1 MGMHLRA
8 FQEQL
13 VRGDVTS
20 RRVSADYIS
29 RFERWDDLASVR
41 RRPRRG
47 FVAGAP
53 DLYFPPAL
61 YPVVLHPIVA
71 AKGESVVKGL
81 LLQRLYDYL
90 DFTTELESLAV
101 IPVATKISRG
111 RSGLILPERMKADAY
126 KIVTDEAWHA
136 QFSHDFACQIEAETN
151 IPRLQTQDN
160 APPAFLP
167 RLDAARERLPHSL
180 TGVESLLFSIVS
192 ETLISGILSDIPRDD
207 RLPQSVRDIVR
218 DHAEDEGRHHV
229 YFRSVLRHLWPALTP
244 HERKAVGP
252 LVPATIYAFLE
263 PDYARTAH
271 HLRGIGLASDEID
284 QVIAESWPPHQVR
297 CSIAGAASH
306 LTRYFSEVGAL
317 DDSCTL
323 ASFEEAG
330 LLTGPLEQP
339 DRPSTTRE
347 LAT

>member
-1 MGMHLRA
+1 MHLRE

-13 VRGDVTS
+13 VQGDATS
-20 RRVSADYIS
+20 RPISADYIS

-47 FVAGAP
+47 FVVGAL
-53 DLYFPPAL
+53 DLYFPPEL
-61 YPVVLHPIVA
+61 YPVVLHPLVT

-111 RSGLILPERMKADAY
+111 RSGLMLPERMKADAY

-136 QFSHDFACQIEAETN
+136 QFSHDFASQIEAETN
-151 IPRLQTQDN
+151 VPRLQAQDI

-167 RLDAARERLPHSL
+167 RLDEVRDRLPHHL
-180 TGVESLLFSIVS
+180 MGVESLLFSIVS

-207 RLPQSVRDIVR
+207 RLPQCVRDIVR

-229 YFRSVLRHLWPALTP
+229 YFRSVLRQLWPALTSQ
-244 HERKAVGP
+244 ERRAVGP
-252 LVPATIYAFLE
+252 LIPAAIYAFLE
-263 PDYARTAH
+263 PDYSQTAH
-271 HLRGIGLASDEID
+271 HLRGIGLANDEID
-284 QVIAESWPPHQVR
+284 QVIAESWPGHQVR
-297 CSIAGAASH
+297 SNIAGAASQ

-317 DDSCTL
+317 DDACTL

-330 LLTGPLEQP
+330 LLAGSYEQS
-339 DRPSTTRE
+339 DRPGTTRE
-347 LAT
+347 FAT